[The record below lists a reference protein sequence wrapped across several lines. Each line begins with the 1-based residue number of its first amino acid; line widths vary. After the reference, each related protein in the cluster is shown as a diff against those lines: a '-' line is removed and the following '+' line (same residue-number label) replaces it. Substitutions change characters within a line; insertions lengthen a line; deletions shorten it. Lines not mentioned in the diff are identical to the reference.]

1 VEYRLWG
8 DDPYYDDFLAG
19 PYLSQSFFGWFYT
32 AICVN
37 ASTLNE
43 DWGRDESYVGVRV
56 YNAAT
61 GQQVDKVETNRI
73 TG

>member
-1 VEYRLWG
+1 MIRITTTSS
-8 DDPYYDDFLAG
+8 PART
-19 PYLSQSFFGWFYT
+19 LSQSFFGGFYT